1 VSSVGT
7 LDAGRPHLER
17 RRPRR
22 PARLTAVIT
31 GALTFV
37 AYLPGLGRS
46 LDFDSAETVG
56 RFVRIGPPWA
66 AFQRQAVFNNHP
78 TFSFLEQLVRVVT
91 GQTDAS
97 AMRVLP
103 ILFGALTVAVLTW
116 FVVRRFGLL
125 PGLVAGA
132 LLASNPTFVEL
143 SRSVR
148 GYSLLTLC
156 AVVSTVLVAE
166 DRRSRHADIAYV
178 IAAGIGL
185 ATHLYMVPVLAAHL
199 GVVIARGDFD
209 KRWRMRFLGVGLVA
223 GLAYVGMARAM
234 VDAATAHARVFQAD
248 IPWRIAKMTTGGGW
262 AALVLA
268 PLAVAGAVIVLRRSR
283 AARGAAAALAIV
295 MLFLWVVQQSSAL
308 DERFFVWLVPGVAYL
323 VGVAVSRI
331 RATAV
336 IAGVAVVLAVAAM
349 LPGYTNDP
357 TAYREAASLIRQV
370 DASGGRSCVV
380 GVGVSPM
387 LAYLDT
393 PKQFAVVTDPA
404 QLDICDLVVVASWW
418 HTDEP
423 WYAADNA
430 VIAAAERDFPNR
442 TVLDVG
448 DPALV
453 LSRRPLPKP
462 PSSR

>member
-1 VSSVGT
+1 MV
-7 LDAGRPHLER
+7 
-17 RRPRR
+17 
-22 PARLTAVIT
+22 
-31 GALTFV
+31 GALAFV

-91 GQTDAS
+91 GRTDAS
-97 AMRVLP
+97 MMRVLP
-103 ILFGALTVAVLTW
+103 ILFGALAVAVLTW
-116 FVVRRFGLL
+116 FVVRRFGLV

-156 AVVSTVLVAE
+156 AIVSTVIVAE
-166 DRRSRHADIAYV
+166 DRRTRRADVAYV

-199 GVVIARGDFD
+199 GVALARRDFD
-209 KRWRMRFLGVGLVA
+209 KQWRTRFLSVGVVA

-234 VDAATAHARVFQAD
+234 VDAATAHARVFQVD
-248 IPWRIAKMTTGGGW
+248 IPWRIAQMTTGGGW
-262 AALVLA
+262 VALVVA
-268 PLAVAGAVIVLRRSR
+268 PLALGGAVIVLRRSR
-283 AARGAAAALAIV
+283 PARGAAAALAVV

-323 VGVAVSRI
+323 AAVAVARFPAGAI
-331 RATAV
+331 VAG
-336 IAGVAVVLAVAAM
+336 AGVALAIATA

-357 TAYREAASLIRQV
+357 TAYRQAAALIGRV
-370 DASGGRSCVV
+370 DDSGGRSCVV

-393 PKQFAVVTDPA
+393 PRQFAVVTDPA
-404 QLDICDLVVVASWW
+404 QVGSCDVVVVASWW
-418 HTDEP
+418 PTNAP
-423 WYAADNA
+423 WFAADSS
-430 VIAAAERDFPNR
+430 VIAAAEREFPNR
-442 TVLDVG
+442 TILDAG

-453 LSRRPLPKP
+453 LSRAPIPR
-462 PSSR
+462 S